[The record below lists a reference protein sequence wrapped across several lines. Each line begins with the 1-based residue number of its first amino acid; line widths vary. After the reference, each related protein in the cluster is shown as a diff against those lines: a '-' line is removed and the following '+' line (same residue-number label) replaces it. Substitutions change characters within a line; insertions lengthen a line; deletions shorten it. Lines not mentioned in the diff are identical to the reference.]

1 MKPIS
6 ILTTQGRLALAYKAY
21 SALFLI
27 QGATASIGSS
37 AIGIQYTFT
46 TPAEVAINRQAHPVE
61 PPSGALYKFIE
72 QNELKPNT
80 PNVPLALM
88 AIVGAGCT
96 ATGALMNH
104 RLKRVKI
111 EEWEKLKDWAT
122 KLIKRDE
129 EPKRETDSNQVLE
142 N

>member
-37 AIGIQYTFT
+37 AIGIEHACT

-61 PPSGALYKFIE
+61 PPSGALYEFME
-72 QNELKPNT
+72 QNELNT
-80 PNVPLALM
+80 PNAALALM
-88 AIVGAGCT
+88 AILGAGCT

-111 EEWEKLKDWAT
+111 EELEKLKGWAA
-122 KLIKRDE
+122 KIIKRDA
-129 EPKRETDSNQVLE
+129 EPNRETDSNQVLE